1 MNQWICNTCQRTF
14 DEPLWLPRYVD
25 DSMIKAYSDPV
36 CPYCCSDDIDEYW
49 SEDPEDEDEPV

>member
-14 DEPLWLPRYVD
+14 DEPLKIPEYVD
-25 DSMIKAYSDPV
+25 DYRITAYYLPV

-49 SEDPEDEDEPV
+49 PEDSEDEE